1 MAGDPVNHPGR
12 KGHYASDSEGG
23 AWIDEG
29 PEENGA
35 PANADGSAAGS
46 DVFAG
51 TTFGGD
57 KNVGGTDVAGFLKDS
72 DPRDFMY
79 GRDPN
84 YAVSTAA
91 NERSAAAAAQ
101 SSLNYQGAAAAE
113 KGAEMGA
120 HVESVGAQA
129 GSTLTGLA
137 SNAYW
142 GGMNAANRAGAQAD
156 YSPAN
161 STYQVANNDATQLT
175 SMKQGPSAA
184 QAQLQSGLN
193 QAQAS
198 NLAMARSGH
207 GFGTSASA
215 LTQAAGQN
223 ASAGQQAVN
232 SSAQLSAQEQAQWN
246 AQRASNLAAGAGIST
261 NVGGA
266 LQQQGLSQAQ
276 LKQQTTAQ
284 NDQAQA
290 ALVSQGLGAMNNAG
304 QLSLSG
310 ATSGAGITQAGETL
324 GMQGTQS
331 GFGAYGQGEQ
341 MAGINMSAQQQADL
355 TREQGLIQNRG
366 ISAGIAAGN
375 QAAINSGWGT
385 ALSTAGTI
393 GAAAIASDAKAKIGI
408 NPLDGGPTPPLK
420 PATQQPAM
428 SVAPPPPPPQGL
440 NNKQKDAATGAA
452 AGQTAGSVAGGAIGS
467 AILPGIGTAIGGVL
481 GSLAGK
487 GLGGLIASDI
497 DTKGAVSP
505 IDGGMTAAPMGYG
518 QVNPSGSTQ
527 AGLGNSFQAGRAD
540 AAKAAGDALKAQ
552 DLKSQ
557 AGDAARA
564 SLLTSAAGNLRG
576 LFGGGGSDPLGSLHQ
591 FEAMGKPT
599 QSFGSPQP
607 SWQNMNVTSDV
618 HSKRKIEELH
628 SENQALRTALT
639 YPPDAPPPSM
649 SMLNEAAADQERATP
664 GSQIA
669 YPPDQD
675 PPSMATLNQA
685 AADQAGGSVQ
695 PYRSAYQV
703 SDEREKEQSAALDMV
718 DKAPGYSYEYK
729 DPARHGYGQHYG
741 PMAQDLLKTPAGAST
756 VAKTPDGTLAVNTP
770 RLTLVNTAALHSM
783 HQDNQ
788 SQFEKLKADIDALK
802 SKGSS
807 KADRKISKDLDR
819 ADQQYMSS
827 LSGNPVMSAR
837 DAALAAQL
845 DAADERYTGALSGR
859 SGDAALS
866 RELDDADA
874 RYSAPLAYG
883 RTAMPEVAEP
893 DYEALT
899 GAPVPVA
906 DNGANGAS
914 GGQEPYMPEPE
925 RGGHHFWEVPDHSNG
940 GRYVPVWDLPSAP
953 APGAQ
958 RMRARGAHMFGRG

>member
-1 MAGDPVNHPGR
+1 MATDPNHPGR
-12 KGHYASDSEGG
+12 KGHYDNGSGEPVWVDDGPADGTADS
-23 AWIDEG
+23 
-29 PEENGA
+29 PNQS
-35 PANADGSAAGS
+35 DGSANGSDIFAGS
-46 DVFAG
+46 
-51 TTFGGD
+51 TFGGNAD
-57 KNVGGTDVAGFLKDS
+57 IGGTDIANWSKET

-84 YAVSTAA
+84 YAVNTAA
-91 NERSAAAAAQ
+91 GERSAAGAAQ
-101 SSLNYQGAAAAE
+101 ASLNAQGAAANAA
-113 KGAEMGA
+113 GAALGQR
-120 HVESVGAQA
+120 VEYVGEQA
-129 GSTLTGLA
+129 GGVLSGMA
-137 SNAYW
+137 GGAY
-142 GGMNAANRAGAQAD
+142 GAGMSAANRAGAQANYD
-156 YSPAN
+156 PAN
-161 STYQVANNDATQLT
+161 SVYQVAKNDASQLAN
-175 SMKQGPSAA
+175 MQQGPSAA

-215 LTQAAGQN
+215 LSQAAGQN
-223 ASAGQQAVN
+223 AVAGQQAVN

-246 AQRASNLAAGAGIST
+246 AQHASNLAAGAGIST
-261 NVGGA
+261 NVAGA

-276 LKQQTTAQ
+276 LQQQTTAQ

-290 ALVSQGLGAMNNAG
+290 ALVGQGLGAMNNAG
-304 QLSLSG
+304 QLSLTG

-355 TREQGLIQNRG
+355 NREQGLMQTEG
-366 ISAGIAAGN
+366 IKAGIATGN

-393 GAAAIASDAKAKIGI
+393 GAAAIASDAKAKVAI
-408 NPLDGGPTPPLK
+408 NPLDSGTPPPTAK
-420 PATQQPAM
+420 QVTPAISP
-428 SVAPPPPPPQGL
+428 VAPPPQGM

-452 AGQTAGSVAGGAIGS
+452 VGQTAGAVAGGAIGS
-467 AILPGIGTAIGGVL
+467 AILPGVGTAIGGVL
-481 GSLAGK
+481 GSLGGK
-487 GLGGLIASDI
+487 ALGGLIASDI
-497 DTKGAVSP
+497 DTKGSVSP
-505 IDGGMTAAPMGYG
+505 IDGGMPAASMGYG

-527 AGLGNSFQAGRAD
+527 AGLSNAFQAGRED
-540 AAKAAGDALKAQ
+540 AAKAAGSAVHTQ
-552 DLKSQ
+552 DLKDQ

-564 SLLTSAAGNLRG
+564 SLLTSAAGNMRG
-576 LFGGGGSDPLGSLHQ
+576 LFGGGDPMGSLNQ

-599 QSFGSPQP
+599 QSIGGPQQ

-618 HSKRKIEELH
+618 HSKRKIESLH
-628 SENQALRTALT
+628 SENQALRTALA
-639 YPPDAPPPSM
+639 YPPDQPPPSM
-649 SMLNEAAADQERATP
+649 SMLNQAAEDQDRASP
-664 GSQIA
+664 GYNIA
-669 YPPDQD
+669 YPPDQ
-675 PPSMATLNQA
+675 PPPTMEMLNQA
-685 AADQAGGSVQ
+685 AADQDGGTMQ

-703 SDEREKEQSAALDMV
+703 SDERAKEQSAALDMV
-718 DKAPGYSYEYK
+718 DEAPGYSYEYK

-756 VAKTPDGTLAVNTP
+756 VAQTPDGTLAVNTP

-802 SKGSS
+802 GGS
-807 KADRKISKDLDR
+807 KADKKIAADLDS
-819 ADQQYMSS
+819 ADQ
-827 LSGNPVMSAR
+827 
-837 DAALAAQL
+837 
-845 DAADERYTGALSGR
+845 RYTSALSGR

-883 RTAMPEVAEP
+883 RTAMPEVSQP
-893 DYEALT
+893 DYEALS

-906 DNGANGAS
+906 DNGATGAS
-914 GGQEPYMPEPE
+914 GGQEPYMPEPT
-925 RGGHHFWEVPDHSNG
+925 RGGHHFWEVPDYSNG
-940 GRYVPVWDLPSAP
+940 GRYVPVWDLPSSP

-958 RMRARGAHMFGRG
+958 RTRARGAHMFGRG